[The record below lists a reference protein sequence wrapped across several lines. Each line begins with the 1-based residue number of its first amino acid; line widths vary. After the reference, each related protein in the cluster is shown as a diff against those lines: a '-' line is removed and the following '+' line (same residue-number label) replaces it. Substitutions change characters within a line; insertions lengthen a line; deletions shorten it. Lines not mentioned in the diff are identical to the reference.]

1 MKIIQ
6 LKCPS
11 CGSALEAEDNLE
23 TFYCKYC
30 GQKIILSEQ
39 SNAAVGAKMLKNIL
53 DHRERMYERKAEEER
68 IRREEELKERK
79 RNDKIVLFGI
89 LGFLLLAAL
98 FITLA
103 IIAGQKGL

>member
-30 GQKIILSEQ
+30 GQKIILADQKKS
-39 SNAAVGAKMLKNIL
+39 VIGAKMFNSLL
-53 DHRERMYERKAEEER
+53 EHRERMYAMKAEEDR
-68 IRREEELKERK
+68 IKREEALKERK
-79 RNDKIVLFGI
+79 RNDKIVLFGLLGFFLLAVIFVI
-89 LGFLLLAAL
+89 LGVLAR
-98 FITLA
+98 
-103 IIAGQKGL
+103 